1 MISTI
6 KAKKIDRPRF
16 SGLADLTL
24 MTLWVIL
31 IKQRGSLICRWTHDT
46 SSPFPTPSCS
56 ADREPS
62 PCPSKR
68 HAAAGPPRVYFSA
81 LILVQ
86 CLKILLNLALGQS
99 FCCHHGCQTHTRA
112 HTHTKSFCSWKYT
125 ALCPA
130 CAQGATQMPAL
141 SHRQQEG
148 CGRKDTVVPP
158 ECSLVLQR
166 PLVSMRNRC
175 ADTEVQGARLGH
187 DSNPAFIENCH

>member
-16 SGLADLTL
+16 SGLADLML

-46 SSPFPTPSCS
+46 SSPFPTPGCN

-81 LILVQ
+81 LFLVQ

-112 HTHTKSFCSWKYT
+112 HTHKVLLFIKIHS
-125 ALCPA
+125 
-130 CAQGATQMPAL
+130 AL
-141 SHRQQEG
+141 SCMCSGRHANASPFPQAAGRMWSEG
-148 CGRKDTVVPP
+148 HS
-158 ECSLVLQR
+158 CS
-166 PLVSMRNRC
+166 
-175 ADTEVQGARLGH
+175 T
-187 DSNPAFIENCH
+187 